1 LFSQESDIVKTMR
14 LIEGLK
20 ADLIKNLGDLY
31 KAMAQNSEATIKE
44 SLARLIIHGYVL
56 GKRLGIE
63 FADLDE
69 TIKHKLNE
77 YSKNND
83 ALENRF
89 GDFSK
94 LKRFLEQKR

>member
-1 LFSQESDIVKTMR
+1 MFSQESDIVKTMR

-20 ADLIKNLGDLY
+20 ADLINNIGELY
-31 KAMAQNSEATIKE
+31 KAMVQNSEVSIKE
-44 SLARLIIHGYVL
+44 ALARLIIHGYVL

-63 FADLDE
+63 FADLDK
-69 TIKHKLNE
+69 TIEYKLNE

>member
-1 LFSQESDIVKTMR
+1 MFSQESDIVKTMR

-20 ADLIKNLGDLY
+20 ADLINNIGDLY
-31 KAMAQNSEATIKE
+31 KAMAQNSEVTIKE
-44 SLARLIIHGYVL
+44 ALARLIIHGYVL
-56 GKRLGIE
+56 GKRLGVE

-69 TIKHKLNE
+69 IIKHKLNE

>member
-1 LFSQESDIVKTMR
+1 MR

-20 ADLIKNLGDLY
+20 ADLISTIGVLY
-31 KAMAQNSEATIKE
+31 KAMAENSELAIKE
-44 SLARLIIHGYVL
+44 ALAKLIIYSYIL
-56 GKRLGIE
+56 GKRLGISFVDMDQTVE
-63 FADLDE
+63 
-69 TIKHKLNE
+69 HKLE
-77 YSKNND
+77 DYSKNND